1 MCACVRVNRGKK
13 IINMRRRC
21 GRGGVA
27 LSRQC
32 GDNAIA
38 FGFGF
43 GARDYISI

>member
-1 MCACVRVNRGKK
+1 MCATCVRVNRGKGGV
-13 IINMRRRC
+13 RR
-21 GRGGVA
+21 GPWAGGVA

-43 GARDYISI
+43 GSRDYISI

>member
-1 MCACVRVNRGKK
+1 VEKR
-13 IINMRRRC
+13 
-21 GRGGVA
+21 GRGTWGVA